1 MKPFLLE
8 PIHDYTIWGTNHI
21 SKARGINEDYGTWWE
36 VSAHPYCS
44 NKIVGTDKT
53 LMEMIQESQ
62 DEVLGKGYTLHETLR
77 LAYLDTKDALSIQV
91 HPEDDYA
98 LEHSN
103 DYGKYESW

>member
-1 MKPFLLE
+1 MTIQFGEPTISLKPEASMKTMGLGGKSVPT
-8 PIHDYTIWGTNHI
+8 PIVQT
-21 SKARGINEDYGTWWE
+21 
-36 VSAHPYCS
+36 
-44 NKIVGTDKT
+44 KIVGTDKT
-53 LMEMIQESQ
+53 LMEMIQENQ

-103 DYGKYESW
+103 DYGKI